1 MQESLAF
8 LSAHGY
14 GVVFIWVLADQL
26 GLPLPSFP
34 ILLAAGS
41 LAKSGSLSLSG
52 VVLMGTLGAFASDAL
67 WFEIGRRREKWIL
80 GFICRK
86 SLEPESCI
94 LRTKS
99 AFSKRSTGKLLV
111 SKFVPGL
118 NMIVSPMAG
127 ASGLSRW
134 KFAVL
139 NGLGALGFALAFV
152 LPGYVFHRQL
162 EVVFRLI
169 GQMGHWIVALAI
181 VAFAGYIGAKYLR
194 RLRFIRRL
202 RVARITPRELKD
214 KLRQQ
219 AELVI
224 VDLRLPSDF
233 ESAPFPLPG
242 ALRVPPREM
251 VHRHQEIPRDR
262 EVVLYCSCPDEKTSA
277 QAALLLN
284 SYGIRNVRPLAG
296 GYAAWFQDANLEVAQ
311 ATGP

>member
-14 GVVFIWVLADQL
+14 WVVFVWVLADQL

-34 ILLAAGS
+34 LLLAAGS
-41 LAKSGSLSLSG
+41 LAKSGNLSLSG
-52 VVLMGTLGAFASDAL
+52 VVLTGTLGAFASDTL

-86 SLEPESCI
+86 SLEPESCVQ
-94 LRTKS
+94 RTKG
-99 AFSKRSTGKLLV
+99 AFSRRSTSKLLI

-118 NMIVSPMAG
+118 NIIVSPMAG

-134 KFAVL
+134 KFAAL
-139 NGLGALGFALAFV
+139 NSAGALAFALAFV
-152 LPGYVFHRQL
+152 LPGYVFQRQL
-162 EVVFRLI
+162 EIVFRLV
-169 GQMGHWIVALAI
+169 GQMGHWIVVLAV
-181 VAFAGYIGAKYLR
+181 VAFAGYVGSKYLR

-214 KLRQQ
+214 KLSQQ
-219 AELVI
+219 AAVVI

-233 ESAPFPLPG
+233 EAAPLSLPG
-242 ALRVPPREM
+242 AIRVAPREM
-251 VHRHQEIPRDR
+251 AHRHQEIPRDR

-296 GYAAWFQDANLEVAQ
+296 GYEAWFQDAA
-311 ATGP
+311 